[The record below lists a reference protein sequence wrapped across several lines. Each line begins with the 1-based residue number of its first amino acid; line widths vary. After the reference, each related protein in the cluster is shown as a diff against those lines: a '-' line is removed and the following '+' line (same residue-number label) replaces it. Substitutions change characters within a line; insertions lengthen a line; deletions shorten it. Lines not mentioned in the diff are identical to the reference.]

1 MGEEVIA
8 ARLFASA
15 RESAGRGCETH
26 VPFVGCRVVA
36 GDRRSSTRGLSGGEP
51 RAVTQGVACCRRW
64 VTRNDGVGGGQDDG
78 GELLQVEVALIA
90 VIEDNVP
97 DEFVVCGDVMV
108 CDHAV

>member
-1 MGEEVIA
+1 M
-8 ARLFASA
+8 
-15 RESAGRGCETH
+15 
-26 VPFVGCRVVA
+26 
-36 GDRRSSTRGLSGGEP
+36 SGGEP

-108 CDHAV
+108 CDHAVEPQAAELHPDVASDEGMRRGWLVLRVGKSRS